1 MLGTGSKVILSESI
15 QLLSTNL
22 LFYNVFRDE
31 EGHNKRSFHKDP
43 YSFTW
48 REKHAI
54 NYTGHRKRFRYRHRM
69 GLHCTG
75 HRMRLH
81 CTDTEWGFVTDT
93 EWGFIAQDTEW
104 GFVTQDTEWGVVM
117 GWGRTSVP
125 PRTRIESWEVLTM
138 RVKKK
143 RSWWGVRKGDFKKV
157 GIKVP
162 IQGTVQI
169 LC

>member
-54 NYTGHRKRFRYRHRM
+54 NYTGHRRRLRYRHRM

-93 EWGFIAQDTEW
+93 EG
-104 GFVTQDTEWGVVM
+104 GFVTDTNEASLHRTQNEASLHRTQNEGWSWDEEEPVSCQEPELNPERFWQWGSRREA
-117 GWGRTSVP
+117 GGELEKE
-125 PRTRIESWEVLTM
+125 IL
-138 RVKKK
+138 
-143 RSWWGVRKGDFKKV
+143 RKLV
-157 GIKVP
+157 
-162 IQGTVQI
+162 
-169 LC
+169 